1 MKKLSC
7 LVVAT
12 AVVMLCTPSAMAL
25 LTAYATWNAG
35 GEAPDSSWETL
46 AYPAWSPING
56 FDWRIGTGAAEQA
69 VCGWPLSG
77 NAYPNADGVGKWGG
91 ALDDE
96 ADPDADGTCYF
107 TFQDQATNE
116 FQAAAGTAEF
126 FFSPHWDPAQDTRA
140 HSLFSINRAGPSQD
154 GIHIIFN
161 GDGTMTT
168 RLRTAPVYEEAAIVG
183 GLEDLDHNW
192 TSIPLVEDW
201 NHIAVVWDSAGI
213 STYANGAKVGE
224 TVYSGPDPVTMTF
237 DPDWMGLFLGT
248 LVGQT
253 SHQSEG
259 MWDSM
264 AIWNEARYSGP
275 DYTVPTEEIPEPA
288 TMSLLGLGGLLA
300 LYRRRK

>member
-1 MKKLSC
+1 
-7 LVVAT
+7 
-12 AVVMLCTPSAMAL
+12 MAL

-35 GEAPDSSWETL
+35 GEAPGSAWETL
-46 AYPAWSPING
+46 AYPAWSPANG
-56 FDWRIGTGAAEQA
+56 FDWRIGSNSGSQA

-96 ADPDADGTCYF
+96 ADPDPDGTCYI

-126 FFSPHWDPAQDTRA
+126 FFSPHWDPAQETVA
-140 HSLFSINRAGPSQD
+140 HSLFSLNRSGGLDD
-154 GIHIIFN
+154 GLHIVFN

-168 RLRTAPVYEEAAIVG
+168 RMTTQPIWDNEDPANVIG
-183 GLEDLDHNW
+183 GLVDLGHNW
-192 TSIPLVEDW
+192 AATSLDIGIF

-213 STYANGAKVGE
+213 YTYANGVKVGE
-224 TVYSGPDPVTMTF
+224 TVYSGPDPAKANF
-237 DPDWMGLFLGT
+237 DPGWMGLFLGT
-248 LVGQT
+248 KHSTTAL
-253 SHQSEG
+253 QSEG

-288 TMSLLGLGGLLA
+288 TLSLLGLGGLLA